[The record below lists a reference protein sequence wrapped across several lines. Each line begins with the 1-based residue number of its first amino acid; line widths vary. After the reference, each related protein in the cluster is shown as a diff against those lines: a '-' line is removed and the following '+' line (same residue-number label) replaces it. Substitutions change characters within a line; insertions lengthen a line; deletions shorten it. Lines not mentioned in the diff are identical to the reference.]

1 MQYVIYFVFSIDS
14 DFQFSIDMFKIC
26 ILHVLL
32 TKKVTTG
39 LCLYQVW
46 NLSMRWFR
54 KTNKHM
60 NLSSHFFVIRDIYLF
75 FCNFFSLYIR
85 TYYLRT
91 HSLWDLRIF
100 RRIKFDYIWLTFSL
114 SLSVCNVYDF
124 SFLFLS
130 CAIAFL
136 HIKSK
141 EIYIY
146 IDLLD

>member
-75 FCNFFSLYIR
+75 FCNFFFSLHTYILFKNTFPLR
-85 TYYLRT
+85 STNIPPNKIRLYL
-91 HSLWDLRIF
+91 INF
-100 RRIKFDYIWLTFSL
+100 FSL

-146 IDLLD
+146 I